1 MEQLTFELA
10 TAEPPSFSNFLPGPN
25 AEAVATLRLLAT
37 GEIRETGVLLWGPK
51 GVGRTH
57 LLRATLSAAAARRT
71 VVYHASPHTVPAEPP
86 GAGTLLGVD
95 DVDDADATAQGR
107 LFTLFNALGETGG
120 QLLCVA
126 SAPPGRLGLRAD
138 LRTRLGWGLVY
149 EISPLTDAEKPA
161 ALFHYAAMR
170 GFSLGDDVIAYLL
183 AHGRRDMTSLMATV
197 GALDRY
203 SLASKRVITVPLLR
217 EWLQRERAIPPAA
230 T

>member
-10 TAEPPSFSNFLPGPN
+10 PAEPPSFSNFLPGRN
-25 AEAVATLRLLAT
+25 AEAVAALRLLAA

-57 LLRATLSAAAARRT
+57 LLRATLFAAGARRT
-71 VVYHASPHTVPAEPP
+71 VVCHASPHVVPSEPP
-86 GAGTLLGVD
+86 GAGTLVGVD
-95 DVDDADATAQGR
+95 DVDLADATAQGR

-161 ALFHYAAMR
+161 ALVHYATMR
-170 GFSLGDDVIAYLL
+170 GFSLGEDVIAYLL

-197 GALDRY
+197 AALDRY

-217 EWLQRERAIPPAA
+217 EWLRREQAIPPEA